1 MKRFHLL
8 LIGLALCGAV
18 AVGYS
23 DSHVI
28 KKESVQVDTEIML
41 QASQVVDFSA
51 EIPADVVVDAPD
63 LGRPA
68 SNHDGVSEELTGVL
82 KMRIRPPPEKVQKS
96 EYNIKN
102 SV

>member
-8 LIGLALCGAV
+8 LAAIALCAAV

-23 DSHVI
+23 DSHEI
-28 KKESVQVDTEIML
+28 KKESVQVYDADLAMAVHTP
-41 QASQVVDFSA
+41 VSA
-51 EIPADVVVDAPD
+51 EVVESVVVDAPY

-68 SNHDGVSEELTGVL
+68 SNYNLVSEELTDVL

-96 EYNIKN
+96 EYTIKN